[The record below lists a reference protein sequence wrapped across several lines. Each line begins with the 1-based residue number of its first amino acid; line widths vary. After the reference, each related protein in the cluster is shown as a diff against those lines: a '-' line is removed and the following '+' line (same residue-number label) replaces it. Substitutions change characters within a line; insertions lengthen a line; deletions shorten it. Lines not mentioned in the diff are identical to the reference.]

1 MTLVCLRCCRL
12 GSWHGWIAVVVVGVG
27 CSNRPAAVKPVSVD
41 AAEAGQAAISLYDRN
56 SDSKLEASELTN
68 VPGVLR
74 YLGLYDTDK
83 DGKVSADEFAARFKK
98 WEQDQLGMRELVAIV
113 TLDGKPLVGAT
124 VRFIPEP
131 YLGPNVKPATGETD
145 DQGIAM
151 IAMSDEDTPERFRA
165 TSVRGVTGGTYKVEV
180 THPEK
185 KLPAKFNTETTLGE
199 EVAVDT
205 IRSSAFVQLK
215 SQ

>member
-1 MTLVCLRCCRL
+1 MQNRFASMRSKITVAVLCL
-12 GSWHGWIAVVVVGVG
+12 G
-27 CSNRPAAVKPVSVD
+27 CSNRPPAVKPVSVNPTL
-41 AAEAGQAAISLYDRN
+41 AGQEAIRLYDKN
-56 SDSKLEASELTN
+56 SDGKLDATELTK

-74 YLGLYDTDK
+74 YLGHYDADK
-83 DGKVSADEFAARFKK
+83 DGAVSADEFSTRFKK

-113 TLDGKPLVGAT
+113 TLDGKPLEGAT
-124 VRFIPEP
+124 VKFIPEP
-131 YLGPNVKPATGETD
+131 YLGPNVKPASGDTD
-145 DQGIAM
+145 DQGIAV

-165 TSVRGVTGGTYKVEV
+165 TSVRGVTGGTFKVEV
-180 THPEK
+180 THPAK

-205 IRSSAFVQLK
+205 IRSSAVVELK